1 MGLRWAPSPLRGR
14 GGRGTPRAP
23 RRRRT
28 PGSVP
33 AVSSAAVAGASWRS
47 PDGEGFLGQVSSA
60 RGQHPSYPAPVW
72 LLLAT
77 KMVQNHAKRFGM
89 RLSRRG
95 LRRRILLVPRRKGA
109 EPRIAM
115 TIRVPKSLRER
126 LDKAAERDRR
136 LVSDYIVVPLEDA
149 VAASEAAAAA
159 AAAKK

>member
-1 MGLRWAPSPLRGR
+1 
-14 GGRGTPRAP
+14 
-23 RRRRT
+23 
-28 PGSVP
+28 
-33 AVSSAAVAGASWRS
+33 
-47 PDGEGFLGQVSSA
+47 
-60 RGQHPSYPAPVW
+60 
-72 LLLAT
+72 
-77 KMVQNHAKRFGM
+77 MVQNHAKRFGM

-136 LVSDYIVVPLEDA
+136 LVSDYIVVTLEDA

-159 AAAKK
+159 AAAKKGR